1 MSKKEKPNKN
11 DLDNLKQILDYLYDL
26 DMLSFISEDEIFIH
40 LYTEV
45 DEKWLVDV
53 DPDDSSSFSEDD
65 DVVEA
70 IDKIPFDLG
79 ENFILGIKDGEYY
92 LLTSDGKH
100 DDMKYW
106 FVSKMR
112 VNDLETTK
120 KVGSLLRLLQD
131 M

>member
-1 MSKKEKPNKN
+1 MNKKEKPNKK

-45 DEKWLVDV
+45 DETWLVDV

-65 DVVEA
+65 DVVET
-70 IDKIPFDLG
+70 IDRIPFDLG
-79 ENFILGIKDGEYY
+79 EKFVLGIKDGEYY
-92 LLTSDGKH
+92 LLISDGKY

-112 VNDLETTK
+112 VNDLETAK
-120 KVGSLLRLLQD
+120 KVGSLLRLLED